1 MDTLKEVIVD
11 AIILLGAW
19 FLVTA
24 TGVHQTGKGLSCG
37 RAGEVT
43 QEAQP

>member
-37 RAGEVT
+37 RAEVT